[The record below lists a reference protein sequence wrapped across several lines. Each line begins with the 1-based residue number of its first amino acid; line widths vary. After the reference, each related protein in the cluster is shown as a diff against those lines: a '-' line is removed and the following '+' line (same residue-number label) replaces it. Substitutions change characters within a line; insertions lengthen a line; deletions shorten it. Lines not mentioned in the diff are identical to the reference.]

1 MPNLVWVLPG
11 LDPGCKFCF
20 GSSYICPMLVKLA
33 LCSRTCSSGPAGIPE
48 TGESNSVFIDS
59 CYLGP
64 SVTDQIFFL
73 ECIGP
78 LWASFGVPFDQ
89 FGFPLGPSL
98 LGLHWARKEVLGAL
112 WPLRESFLVPELPL
126 VSLGCLGTILD
137 IFIKCF

>member
-33 LCSRTCSSGPAGIPE
+33 MCSRTCSSGPAGIPE
-48 TGESNSVFIDS
+48 TGESNSVFIDG

-64 SVTDQIFFL
+64 SVTDQIFYL

-89 FGFPLGPSL
+89 FGFPLSPPLSCWGSMGLERTFWVHFGRCVNLSESL
-98 LGLHWARKEVLGAL
+98 SPL
-112 WPLRESFLVPELPL
+112 WYLWDALVPSWT
-126 VSLGCLGTILD
+126 SL
-137 IFIKCF
+137 

>member
-48 TGESNSVFIDS
+48 TGESNSVFIDG

-73 ECIGP
+73 ECIGS
-78 LWASFGVPFDQ
+78 LWVSSGVPLDQ
-89 FGFPLGPSL
+89 FGFPLG
-98 LGLHWARKEVLGAL
+98 HA
-112 WPLRESFLVPELPL
+112 FLVGAPWGSKGSFWCTLAAA
-126 VSLGCLGTILD
+126 
-137 IFIKCF
+137 